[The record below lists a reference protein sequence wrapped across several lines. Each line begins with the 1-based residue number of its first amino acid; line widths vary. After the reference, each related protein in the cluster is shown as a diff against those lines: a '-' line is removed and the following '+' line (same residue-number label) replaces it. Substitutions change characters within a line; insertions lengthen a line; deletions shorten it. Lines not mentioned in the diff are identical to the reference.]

1 MVSALPDRI
10 LVTPV
15 RAEDTAEL
23 SEMLN
28 AIIVRGG
35 STAYEEPFTADR
47 LAAAMLTGPNVLR
60 CVVARDEQSGSL
72 LGFQTLYRSDA
83 LPDGVVD
90 IATFTRPGLTRRGV
104 GSALFAMIRR
114 FATNRGLRAINAT
127 IRADNIS
134 GLAFYSKLGFV
145 DHHIQH
151 GVPLKTGQLVDRVCK
166 RFTPLST
173 TALGN
178 LSDS

>member
-15 RAEDTAEL
+15 RAEDAAEL
-23 SEMLN
+23 AEMLN

-35 STAYEEPFTADR
+35 STAYEEPFTADQ

-83 LPDGVVD
+83 FVAYPY
-90 IATFTRPGLTRRGV
+90 
-104 GSALFAMIRR
+104 
-114 FATNRGLRAINAT
+114 LRQCA
-127 IRADNIS
+127 
-134 GLAFYSKLGFV
+134 
-145 DHHIQH
+145 
-151 GVPLKTGQLVDRVCK
+151 C
-166 RFTPLST
+166 
-173 TALGN
+173 
-178 LSDS
+178 